1 MRAAEHGGVA
11 LVQETGAAEDSGT
24 IDGAREIVDEA
35 EGIIDGVA
43 RGAEEGGTPAP
54 AAAPRGEVWSDSRVA
69 HMLERL
75 TSDFVL
81 DNTYREQHLSL
92 TASENYP
99 SKLVRMLG
107 GGLQGGF
114 YEFAPPY
121 ASEPGEWSFPDS
133 GANASL
139 VAKLTGIGRQLFEA
153 ATFDWRPNGG
163 SVAEQAVLLGTCGRG
178 DGFVHFAHKDGGHFA
193 LESLAAAAGV
203 NTYHLPMV
211 DRTLLVDVERLATLV
226 SEHPE
231 VKLVILDQSFKLRW
245 QPLAQIRAALPE
257 GVFLAYDA
265 SHDGALIAGGVLPQP
280 TLLGADA
287 VHGNT
292 HKTIAGPQKAYVAFR
307 DADHPK
313 LRQVS
318 DWVCPQM
325 QSNSHAEL
333 IAPMYVA
340 LSEVALYGHDYARQI
355 VANAKALAGALHEEG
370 VRVSGE
376 SFGFTETHQVH
387 VITGSAADALRLAL
401 GDLARAGIRTT
412 NIEVP
417 GSNGLHG
424 LRLGVQAMTRRG
436 LREAEMR
443 EVGRLV
449 ARVVLRRAEPAAVR
463 AEVADLLQHFGLDRL
478 AYSFDEYVDSPA
490 AARLLGEVFR

>member
-1 MRAAEHGGVA
+1 MRVAEQSGGVIA
-11 LVQETGAAEDSGT
+11 L
-24 IDGAREIVDEA
+24 VDEA
-35 EGIIDGVA
+35 RRLDQAPELTTEDAVVTSSPLVPG
-43 RGAEEGGTPAP
+43 EEWAGGW
-54 AAAPRGEVWSDSRVA
+54 VSDT
-69 HMLERL
+69 LERL
-75 TSDFVL
+75 ASDFVL

-107 GGLQGGF
+107 SGLQGGF

-121 ASEPGEWSFPDS
+121 PSAPGEWAFPDS
-133 GANASL
+133 GAMASL
-139 VAKLTGIGRQLFEA
+139 VSKLTGIGKQLFEA
-153 ATFDWRPNGG
+153 ASFDWRPNGG

-178 DGFVHFAHKDGGHFA
+178 DGYVHFAHKDGGHFA
-193 LESLAAAAGV
+193 LESLATVAGI

-211 DRTLLVDVERLATLV
+211 DRTLLIDVDRLATLV
-226 SEHPE
+226 AEHPE
-231 VKLVILDQSFKLRW
+231 IKLVLLDQSFKLRW

-265 SHDGALIAGGVLPQP
+265 SHDGALIAGGALPQP

-292 HKTIAGPQKAYVAFR
+292 HKTIPGPQKAYIAFR

-313 LRQVS
+313 LKSVS

-340 LSEVALYGHDYARQI
+340 LSEMSLYGHDYARQI
-355 VANAKALAGALHEEG
+355 LANAKALAGALHEEG

-387 VITGSAADALRLAL
+387 IITGSASDALRLAL
-401 GDLARAGIRTT
+401 GDLALAGIRTT

-436 LREAEMR
+436 LDEAAMR
-443 EVGRLV
+443 EVARLV
-449 ARVVLRRAEPAAVR
+449 AKVVLRRADPAAIR
-463 AEVADLLQHFGLDRL
+463 AEVADLLQHHSLDRL
-478 AYSFDEYVDSPA
+478 AYSFDPYVESPA
-490 AARLLGEVFR
+490 AQALLAEVLR

>member
-1 MRAAEHGGVA
+1 MRAAEQDSDIGVVDDEAQAAVVAAEEIIDEASGGDGGVFGHA
-11 LVQETGAAEDSGT
+11 
-24 IDGAREIVDEA
+24 
-35 EGIIDGVA
+35 
-43 RGAEEGGTPAP
+43 
-54 AAAPRGEVWSDSRVA
+54 WSDDRVA
-69 HMLERL
+69 HLLERL
-75 TSDFVL
+75 ASDFVL

-107 GGLQGGF
+107 SGLQGGF

-121 ASEPGEWSFPDS
+121 PAEAGEWAFPDS

-139 VAKLTGIGRQLFEA
+139 VGKLTGIGRQLFEA

-193 LESLAAAAGV
+193 LESLAAAAGI

-211 DRTLLVDVERLATLV
+211 DRTLLIDVDRLATLCG
-226 SEHPE
+226 EHPE
-231 VKLVILDQSFKLRW
+231 IKLVILDQSFKLRW

-257 GVFLAYDA
+257 GVFLAYDS

-292 HKTIAGPQKAYVAFR
+292 HKTIAGPQKAYIAFR

-313 LRQVS
+313 LRAVS

-340 LSEVALYGHDYARQI
+340 LSEIALHGHDYARQI
-355 VANAKALAGALHEEG
+355 VANSKALAQALHEEG

-387 VITGSAADALRLAL
+387 VITGSAADALRLSL
-401 GDLARAGIRTT
+401 GDLAHAGIRST

-417 GSNGLHG
+417 GANGLHG

-443 EVGRLV
+443 EVARLV
-449 ARVVLRRAEPAAVR
+449 AKVVLRRAEPTAVR
-463 AEVADLLQHFGLDRL
+463 AEVADLLRHHPLDEL
-478 AYSFDEYVDSPA
+478 AYSFDAHVDSPA

>member
-1 MRAAEHGGVA
+1 MRATESAQG
-11 LVQETGAAEDSGT
+11 
-24 IDGAREIVDEA
+24 IVDEA
-35 EGIIDGVA
+35 EGIIDGVT
-43 RGAEEGGTPAP
+43 RSDGREIAERTDAVPA
-54 AAAPRGEVWSDSRVA
+54 GEAWSVDRVA

-107 GGLQGGF
+107 GGLQGSF

-139 VAKLTGIGRQLFEA
+139 VAKLTGLGQQLFEA

-163 SVAEQAVLLGTCGRG
+163 SVAEQGVLLGTCARG

-193 LESLAAAAGV
+193 LESLAGAAGI

-211 DRTLLVDVERLATLV
+211 DRTLLVDVDRLAVLV
-226 SEHPE
+226 AEHPE
-231 VKLVILDQSFKLRW
+231 IKLVILDQSFKLRW

-265 SHDGALIAGGVLPQP
+265 SHDGALIAGGALPQP

-287 VHGNT
+287 IHGNT
-292 HKTIAGPQKAYVAFR
+292 HKTIPGPQKAYVAFR

-313 LRQVS
+313 LKSVS
-318 DWVCPQM
+318 DWICPQM

-340 LSEVALYGHDYARQI
+340 LSEIALYGHDYARQI
-355 VANAKALAGALHEEG
+355 LANAKALAGTLHEEG

-387 VITGSAADALRLAL
+387 IITGCASDALALAL

-443 EVGRLV
+443 EVARLV
-449 ARVVLRRAEPAAVR
+449 ARVVLRRAEPTAVR
-463 AEVADLLQHFGLDRL
+463 TEVAHLLQNFTLDRL
-478 AYSFDEYVDSPA
+478 AYSFDDHIGSPA